1 MEIIQNYVDPEY
13 IRSSTKKSK
22 SINDLIIESS
32 VQSPVKWIHI
42 DVEGM
47 DGELIY
53 AIREDLLP
61 DLLLF
66 ESLHMQE
73 EYYSNLGIYLESKGY
88 KVTKSGWNT
97 ICIK

>member
-1 MEIIQNYVDPEY
+1 LDPES
-13 IRSSTKKSK
+13 IRETVKSSK
-22 SINDLIIESS
+22 SVNNLIIESCES
-32 VQSPVKWIHI
+32 GKVKWIHI

-73 EYYSNLGIYLESKGY
+73 EYYNNLKIYLEDKGY

-97 ICIK
+97 ICTK